1 MNIFK
6 ALSQGDG
13 SINET
18 NVTSFL
24 SFVFNE
30 TNDFSAAL
38 LLLFIEHI
46 ENQSTNIDFKNYIEI
61 SGKNYRQRINSFT
74 EKYTYSAIPEYR
86 LKNKNKTQDVDIL
99 ITISERISEIDCCY
113 FLIENKIKKSALK
126 ENQCLEQYQVFKT
139 IEDFQ
144 ENVPVFSILIS
155 PNYET
160 FSTVIEKVIKENPL
174 SVWLKW
180 ESENRNSVVDIFKQL
195 IKLESNSDIPPININ
210 TQYIIKSFIDY
221 ISTELSIKEKTINYS
236 VAGSQVV
243 EQTEFELNN
252 KKYFLKRF
260 DNKMIRIFD
269 LNNEMINESVKPIL
283 REIIK
288 KYKLNVD
295 LERAPGKRK
304 NTQML
309 GRDVI
314 REMNNRL
321 HQKI

>member
-24 SFVFNE
+24 SFIFNE
-30 TNDFSAAL
+30 KNDFSPSFL
-38 LLLFIEHI
+38 ILFLEYL
-46 ENQSTNIDFKNYIEI
+46 EKKSTKIQFQNILEF
-61 SGKNYRQRINSFT
+61 SGRNYRQRIKDFS

-86 LKNKNKTQDVDIL
+86 IKNNGKIQDVDIL
-99 ITISERISEIDCCY
+99 LTISEKISENDCCY
-113 FLIENKIKKSALK
+113 FLIENKIKKNAIK
-126 ENQCLEQYQVFKT
+126 ENQCLEQYNLFKT

-144 ENVPVFSILIS
+144 EDVPIISILIS
-155 PNYET
+155 PD
-160 FSTVIEKVIKENPL
+160 FDIFKIMIENVKVENEL

-180 ESENRNSVVDIFKQL
+180 ESEYDNSIVDLFRQL
-195 IKLESNSDIPPININ
+195 INLENNSEILPIDIN

-221 ISTELSIKEKTINYS
+221 ISSEFSIKEKTLNYS

-243 EQTEFELNN
+243 EQAEFELNN
-252 KKYFLKRF
+252 KTYFLKRF
-260 DNKMIRIFD
+260 DNKMIRIFNSD
-269 LNNEMINESVKPIL
+269 NEMTNESVKPIL
-283 REIIK
+283 RNIIK
-288 KYKLNVD
+288 LYKLNVS
-295 LERAPGKRK
+295 LERVSGKRK
-304 NTQML
+304 NTQIL

-321 HQKI
+321 